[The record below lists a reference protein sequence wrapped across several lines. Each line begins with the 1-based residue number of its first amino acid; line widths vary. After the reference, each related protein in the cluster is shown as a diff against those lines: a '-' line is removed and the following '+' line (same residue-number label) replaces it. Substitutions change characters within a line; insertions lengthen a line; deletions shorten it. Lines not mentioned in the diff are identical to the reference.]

1 MDQLLGGLRALAE
14 HTRLRLLAILY
25 RNELT
30 VSEITYILDQS
41 QPRVSRHLKLMCD
54 AGILDRIQ
62 EGAWVFYR
70 VTDKEPGRAL
80 SHSLIDM
87 LDDDDEV
94 LQRDA
99 ARLQQVRQEHRQKA
113 ESYFHENA
121 KQWDKLR
128 SLYVSEQKVE
138 QAMLAAAADVEIEDL
153 LDMGTGTG
161 RMLEVFG
168 DVITRGMGID
178 INRDMLAIARAKLEE
193 NQLTHCQVRHGDIH
207 NVSLPSNSV
216 DLVTVHHVLHFLND
230 PVMVIN
236 EASRLLKPAGR
247 LLVVDFAPH
256 EMEVLRAEHAHRR
269 LGFTD
274 KEVTQWCENSGLH
287 VTHAEHLEATSKTN
301 APLTVTLWVAV
312 K

>member
-1 MDQLLGGLRALAE
+1 MEQLLSGLRALAE
-14 HTRLRLLAILY
+14 HTRLRLLAILF

-70 VTDKEPGRAL
+70 VTDREPGRQL
-80 SHSLIDM
+80 SHSLIAM
-87 LDDDDEV
+87 LDEDDPV
-94 LQRDA
+94 LDRDA
-99 ARLQQVRQEHRQKA
+99 GRLQKVRQEHREKA

-138 QAMLAAAADVEIEDL
+138 QAMLKAVADMHIKDF

-168 DVITRGMGID
+168 GVITRGMGID

-193 NQLTHCQVRHGDIH
+193 KQLAHCQVRHGDIY
-207 NVSLPSNSV
+207 NVSLPSAAI
-216 DLVTVHHVLHFLND
+216 DLITVHHVLHFLND

-236 EASRLLKPAGR
+236 EASRLLKPSGR

-256 EMEVLRAEHAHRR
+256 DMEVLREEHAHRR
-269 LGFTD
+269 LGFTEQ
-274 KEVTQWCENSGLH
+274 EVTQWCENAGLSI
-287 VTHAEHLEATSKTN
+287 THTEQLEATSKSN
-301 APLTVTLWVAV
+301 APLTVTLWVAR